1 MIRISVTEDEIAA
14 HVAEARVR
22 RTSRFPRCDCQGDKT
37 VAKKWKQDAKSDT
50 CGFILGQFGKD
61 ISKLDYT
68 DMRAL
73 KRDCAPYLPKDKLEM
88 LTSAKRGQKSKQF
101 WSEFCHSTHEV
112 EELKDSEAFKLI
124 KRLYPKQSAKA
135 KKLSDVELTVV
146 QRRNAMSNTMFMSKL
161 SYQARK
167 DLGLL
172 RRVRTASKIINP
184 GISVSEAED
193 ILMRKLAKSDPG
205 KLTRDPVSGR
215 LVSKS
220 SRVWRYIAKNYGSK
234 LPQSFL
240 NHYGNELVPK
250 KAGRPK
256 LRTDIKLV
264 SVKKK
269 KPSNKPLKHTNKSVT
284 KTKPNQNRVIEK
296 IDGIGKRNN
305 DEDMLSPKDHE
316 SLKSHVPARI
326 IKDKDL
332 LQMFINNTLK
342 RSDPTY
348 PLSTEIRDWSNP
360 EWSLV
365 DAYRDSIDKSLLDT
379 YKDKIDNAR
388 RVLGIRSGG
397 AYASLRDNRQLAV
410 AHVITSWMCGDLT

>member
-1 MIRISVTEDEIAA
+1 MIKISVTENEIAA

-37 VAKKWKQDAKSDT
+37 VAKKWKQDAKTDT
-50 CGFILGQFGKD
+50 CGFIKGQFGKD

-73 KRDCAPYLPKDKLEM
+73 KRDCVPYLPKDKMEL
-88 LTSAKRGQKSKQF
+88 LTSQKRGPKSAQF
-101 WSEFCHSTHEV
+101 WSEFCHSSHEV
-112 EELKDSEAFKLI
+112 EELRDSEAFKLI
-124 KRLYPKQSAKA
+124 QRLYPKQAKKA
-135 KKLSDVELTVV
+135 KKLSDVVLTPV
-146 QRRNAMSNTMFMSKL
+146 QRRTAMSNTMFMAKL

-172 RRVRTASKIINP
+172 RRVRTPSKEINP
-184 GISVSEAED
+184 GISVSEAET
-193 ILMRKLAKSDPG
+193 ILLRKLTKSNAG
-205 KLTRDPVSGR
+205 KLTRDPTSGR
-215 LVSKS
+215 LVAS
-220 SRVWRYIAKNYGSK
+220 STRVWRYIAKNYGSR

-240 NHYGNELVPK
+240 AHYGNELVPK
-250 KAGRPK
+250 KSGRPK
-256 LRTDIKLV
+256 TRTDVKIV
-264 SVKKK
+264 SLKKK
-269 KPSNKPLKHTNKSVT
+269 KPKLLKHTNNSVT
-284 KTKPNQNRVIEK
+284 RTKPNRVIDR
-296 IDGIGKRNN
+296 IDEIGKRNN
-305 DEDMLSPKDHE
+305 DEDMLSGNNASKPTPHLPSK
-316 SLKSHVPARI
+316 I

-348 PLSTEIRDWSNP
+348 PLSTDIRDWSNP

-365 DAYRDSIDKSLLDT
+365 DAYRDSIDKSLLDM

-388 RVLGIRSGG
+388 RILGVRSGG